1 MYKIAKRTKIL
12 LELIKNL
19 GIVAGYKINIQKP
32 VAFLDTNNE
41 SKERECREIGYLPK
55 KTRKTLIQRHT

>member
-19 GIVAGYKINIQKP
+19 GIVAGYKINIQKSA
-32 VAFLDTNNE
+32 AFLHTKDE
-41 SKERECREIGYLPK
+41 ISEKELKLSYS
-55 KTRKTLIQRHT
+55 